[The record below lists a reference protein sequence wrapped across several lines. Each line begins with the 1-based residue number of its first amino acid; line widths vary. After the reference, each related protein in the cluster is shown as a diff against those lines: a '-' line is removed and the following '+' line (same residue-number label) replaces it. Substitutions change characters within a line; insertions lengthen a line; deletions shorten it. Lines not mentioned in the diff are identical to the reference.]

1 MIKGLKFV
9 VTKRNKME
17 SIRNK
22 TVADFVTE
30 NIHTSNIF
38 KKYGIDFCFNG
49 KVSIENVCSKNDL
62 DYHELE
68 SELEKIH
75 FKTNYLNDF
84 NKWALDFLMIF
95 IVHIH
100 HRYIRKNIPLLKK
113 YGEKAVKIH
122 GHNYSEL
129 TEINN
134 HIKELSNE
142 LKVYMFKEETF
153 VFPYIKKLF
162 KASKKHTSFRSKNS
176 NFINNSLKIMEEYHD
191 KIGNVFNRISEVS
204 NNYRIPENAST
215 AYRKLYL
222 NLQEFEDDFQQH
234 VHLENNI
241 LFPKTLKLDFKTLN
255 N

>member
-1 MIKGLKFV
+1 MIVNELRIV
-9 VTKRNKME
+9 ELNKWCP
-17 SIRNK
+17 R
-22 TVADFVTE
+22 T
-30 NIHTSNIF
+30 
-38 KKYGIDFCFNG
+38 
-49 KVSIENVCSKNDL
+49 IENVCSKNDL

-176 NFINNSLKIMEEYHD
+176 NFIKIFL
-191 KIGNVFNRISEVS
+191 IITRFSVFEPMKHRSFS
-204 NNYRIPENAST
+204 
-215 AYRKLYL
+215 K
-222 NLQEFEDDFQQH
+222 
-234 VHLENNI
+234 
-241 LFPKTLKLDFKTLN
+241 
-255 N
+255 

>member
-49 KVSIENVCSKNDL
+49 KVSIENVCFKNDL

-84 NKWALDFLMIF
+84 NNTVK
-95 IVHIH
+95 
-100 HRYIRKNIPLLKK
+100 KNIENDIMPL
-113 YGEKAVKIH
+113 VQ
-122 GHNYSEL
+122 S
-129 TEINN
+129 
-134 HIKELSNE
+134 
-142 LKVYMFKEETF
+142 FKNC
-153 VFPYIKKLF
+153 KLVN
-162 KASKKHTSFRSKNS
+162 A
-176 NFINNSLKIMEEYHD
+176 
-191 KIGNVFNRISEVS
+191 ISSRLVILII
-204 NNYRIPENAST
+204 Y
-215 AYRKLYL
+215 KL
-222 NLQEFEDDFQQH
+222 
-234 VHLENNI
+234 
-241 LFPKTLKLDFKTLN
+241 
-255 N
+255 